1 MNNDNNSTEDSYEKI
16 AEAPTSKPYSLD
28 SLDNLDALSQYIKST
43 KGTREGRA
51 IPPLE
56 KWHPED
62 IADMDLIIKA
72 NGEWWHEG
80 GQMTRE
86 SLVSLFATI
95 LWKEE
100 NNGTT
105 EYFLKT
111 PVQKIRIQV
120 EDAPLLI
127 NDVGIVHED
136 DMSWL
141 EFTTTTGDVVRLDDE
156 HSIVLKA
163 YNSNKSD
170 SNKSDFSE
178 SDFSESDFNNSDFS
192 ESDQAN
198 QMSTADDVA
207 DSQELASTEQV
218 RPYMMVRNG
227 LTALI
232 GRNTFYHLTEIG
244 ALSEENG
251 KTILTLQSG
260 GQSYSLSMPTD

>member
-1 MNNDNNSTEDSYEKI
+1 MNNDNNHADSSRENDV
-16 AEAPTSKPYSLD
+16 EAPVCKGSGLND
-28 SLDNLDALSQYIKST
+28 MDALSHYLKST
-43 KGTREGRA
+43 AGAREGRA

-56 KWHPED
+56 KWHPEN

-100 NNGTT
+100 NNGVI

-127 NDVGIVHED
+127 NDVGIVQED

-141 EFTTTTGDVVRLDDE
+141 EFTTTTGDVVRLDNE
-156 HSIVLKA
+156 HPILLKA
-163 YNSNKSD
+163 YNPKSD
-170 SNKSDFSE
+170 DTVNE
-178 SDFSESDFNNSDFS
+178 
-192 ESDQAN
+192 A
-198 QMSTADDVA
+198 V
-207 DSQELASTEQV
+207 STEHTLDTATQIQV
-218 RPYMMVRNG
+218 RPYMLVRNG
-227 LTALI
+227 LMALI

-244 ALSEENG
+244 ELTEHNG
-251 KTILTLQSG
+251 ETILTLQSG
-260 GQSYSLSMPTD
+260 GESYSLSMPVN

>member
-1 MNNDNNSTEDSYEKI
+1 MNNDNNSNDGSNENRSETPIDKASDLN
-16 AEAPTSKPYSLD
+16 SM
-28 SLDNLDALSQYIKST
+28 DALSQYLKST
-43 KGTREGRA
+43 AGAREGRA

-62 IADMDLIIKA
+62 IVDMDLVIKA

-100 NNGTT
+100 NNGDT

-136 DMSWL
+136 NMSWL
-141 EFTTTTGDVVRLDDE
+141 EFTTTTGDVVRLDNE
-156 HSIVLKA
+156 HRIILKA
-163 YNSNKSD
+163 YNPENSVKAD
-170 SNKSDFSE
+170 RI
-178 SDFSESDFNNSDFS
+178 NNSIDI
-192 ESDQAN
+192 EHN
-198 QMSTADDVA
+198 PDVA
-207 DSQELASTEQV
+207 NDTQV
-218 RPYMMVRNG
+218 RPYMPVRNG

-244 ALSEENG
+244 ELTEHNG
-251 KTILTLQSG
+251 ETILTLQSG
-260 GQSYSLSMPTD
+260 GQSYSLSMPAD

>member
-1 MNNDNNSTEDSYEKI
+1 MNNDNNSVEGSHKKLI
-16 AEAPTSKPYSLD
+16 EAPTSKPSSLG

-62 IADMDLIIKA
+62 IADMDLTIKA

-127 NDVGIVHED
+127 NDVGIVNED

-170 SNKSDFSE
+170 SND
-178 SDFSESDFNNSDFS
+178 SDFNNSDFS

-198 QMSTADDVA
+198 QVSTADDVA

-218 RPYMMVRNG
+218 RPYMIVRNG

-244 ALSEENG
+244 ALSEDNG

>member
-1 MNNDNNSTEDSYEKI
+1 MNNDNNSIEGSHKKLI
-16 AEAPTSKPYSLD
+16 EAPTSKPSSLG

-56 KWHPED
+56 KWHPKD
-62 IADMDLIIKA
+62 IADMDLTIKA

-100 NNGTT
+100 NNGIT

-170 SNKSDFSE
+170 SN
-178 SDFSESDFNNSDFS
+178 ESDFNNSDFNNS
-192 ESDQAN
+192 NQAN
-198 QMSTADDVA
+198 QANQVSTAGDVA

-244 ALSEENG
+244 VLSEENG
-251 KTILTLQSG
+251 KAILTLQSG